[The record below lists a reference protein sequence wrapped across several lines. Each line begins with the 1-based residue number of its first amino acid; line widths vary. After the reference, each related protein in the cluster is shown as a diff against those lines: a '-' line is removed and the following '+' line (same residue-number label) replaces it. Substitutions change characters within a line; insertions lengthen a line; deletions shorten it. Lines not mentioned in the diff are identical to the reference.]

1 MTLRLAKICSL
12 IAAALVFGGGC
23 SFEFSTGSSLSAED
37 AAKKAKSSLNEV
49 LREEGAPPITEITC
63 PEDLDEE
70 EGATIRCDAVSAGE
84 EIDVVVTV
92 SEVDGDRVNLDFET
106 VESTGSAS

>member
-1 MTLRLAKICSL
+1 MTRHLAKACLL
-12 IAAALVFGGGC
+12 IAAALVLAGC
-23 SFEFSTGSSLSAED
+23 SFEFSTDSSLPAED
-37 AAKKAKSSLNEV
+37 AAEKAKSSLNKV

-92 SEVDGDRVNLDFET
+92 ASVDGDRVNLEFET
-106 VESTGSAS
+106 VESIGKGT

>member
-1 MTLRLAKICSL
+1 MTLRLMKICC
-12 IAAALVFGGGC
+12 LVAVAVVLGGC
-23 SFEFSTGSSLSAED
+23 SFEFSSGGSLSAED
-37 AAKKAKSSLNEV
+37 AAQKAKSSLNEV

-70 EGATIRCDAVSAGE
+70 EGATMRCDAVSAGE

-92 SEVDGDRVNLDFET
+92 TSIDGDRVNLDFET
-106 VESTGSAS
+106 AKSTGE